1 MNLQQIIENL
11 GIFTIGTVTITTV
24 IGFIAKSIFN
34 NYLNK
39 RTELYKSELLQ
50 ENEKFKAELQKQN
63 TEHQIKFSTLHTD
76 RASIIKDLHNGFI
89 ALRKELIQFNNDKE
103 LQNLPSEANPVL
115 MKFDEIKTIF
125 SKNRFYFSTTLC
137 DKIDE
142 YLMRFVTSAAIS
154 EFFSKNRNKYRIS
167 RKNDPTDKEL
177 EQKDFID
184 MLNDSEI
191 LKELENDFRNLI
203 GVDK

>member
-89 ALRKELIQFNNDKE
+89 ALQKELIQFNNDKE